1 MTREEAIYKVNNQ
14 VFEADYDTGLVM
26 YPDSAVRII
35 KEIYDDFE
43 SRVCK
48 NCFYYFEETCVCDE
62 SPLVTE
68 IVDENYGCNKFKRKR
83 DESIQI

>member
-26 YPDSAVRII
+26 YPDSAERII

-68 IVDENYGCNKFKRKR
+68 IVDENYGCNKFKRRENER
-83 DESIQI
+83 D